1 VRKGRDRKVTSRP
14 LAARL
19 IAFTALAIFTVS
31 AFSVSTSANEYVPLT
46 YEFTDAKESYAPGD
60 SFNVTFDVMNSYG
73 NISGYYYYIK
83 VVNVSAYFSWMGA
96 GAWTGI
102 DVSNSSVMLY
112 PGEGE
117 SYSAEFQVPL
127 NLSDKNYGYKF
138 KVIFDYWHTS
148 WGYMGQ
154 DNTETVLY
162 HDLAVES
169 PSPVTP
175 DNPDEQLDLVPIL
188 ATIVLVVAIGVAGA
202 ILYSRSST
210 HKPGPGAQA
219 AAALGTAHA
228 SATSS
233 SEMPMI
239 KSAPGERFPIERG
252 FVYLVKEKR
261 PGIAFAMFKEAVDHN
276 AKGMVITRE
285 HPNRLR
291 QTHEFEASKI
301 LWLTRRVGED
311 HIDPTELTRLSMTIS
326 KFIEGT
332 PKSVVLVEGL
342 EYLIT
347 QNDFETVLRFVN
359 HLHDFVLA
367 HDCAVVIVLDPRVL
381 STRELA
387 LLERTARVVESGEY
401 SIVKPERL
409 QEGVEAK

>member
-1 VRKGRDRKVTSRP
+1 VTRRP
-14 LAARL
+14 LAACL
-19 IAFTALAIFTVS
+19 ITFAALAFITVS
-31 AFSVSTSANEYVPLT
+31 AVPANTSANEYVPLT
-46 YEFTDAKESYAPGD
+46 FDFTDAKESYAPGD

-73 NISGYYYYIK
+73 NMSGYYYYIK
-83 VVNVSAYFSWMGA
+83 VVNVSAYYSWMGP
-96 GAWTGI
+96 GSWTGI
-102 DVSNSSVMLY
+102 DVSNSSVILY
-112 PGEGE
+112 PGGGE
-117 SYSAEFQVPL
+117 SYSAEFKVPQ
-127 NLSDKNYGYKF
+127 NLSAKNYGYKF
-138 KVIFDYWHTS
+138 KVFFELWHTS

-154 DNTETVLY
+154 DFTETILY
-162 HDLAVES
+162 HDLAIES
-169 PSPVTP
+169 TTPASPE
-175 DNPDEQLDLVPIL
+175 NPDEQLDLTPIL
-188 ATIVLVVAIGVAGA
+188 AAIVLVVAIGVVGA
-202 ILYSRSST
+202 VLYSRANPQ
-210 HKPGPGAQA
+210 KPEPAAQA
-219 AAALGTAHA
+219 AAASGMAQV
-228 SATSS
+228 SS
-233 SEMPMI
+233 SEMPTI

-276 AKGMVITRE
+276 ANGMVITRE
-285 HPNRLR
+285 HPNRLK
-291 QTHEFEASKI
+291 QTHEFEASRI

-367 HDCAVVIVLDPRVL
+367 HDCAVIIVLDPRVL

-387 LLERTARVVESGEY
+387 LLERSARVVEAGEY

-409 QEGVEAK
+409 PEGVEAK

>member
-1 VRKGRDRKVTSRP
+1 VTCRP
-14 LAARL
+14 HAARL
-19 IAFTALAIFTVS
+19 ISLAALALFAAS
-31 AFSVSTSANEYVPLT
+31 AVPANTSANEFVPLT
-46 YEFTDAKESYAPGD
+46 FEFTDAKESYAPGD
-60 SFNVTFDVMNSYG
+60 GFNVTFDVANSYG

-83 VVNVSAYFSWMGA
+83 VVNVSAYFSWMGP

-102 DVSNSSVMLY
+102 DLSNTSAMLY

-117 SYSAEFQVPL
+117 SYSAEYQVPA
-127 NLSDKNYGYKF
+127 NLSSKNYGYKF
-138 KVIFDYWHTS
+138 KVIFDLWHTS
-148 WGYMGQ
+148 WGYMGR
-154 DNTETVLY
+154 DFTETVLY
-162 HDLAVES
+162 HDLSVEQL
-169 PSPVTP
+169 PPVNP
-175 DNPDEQLDLVPIL
+175 ENPDEQLDMVPIL
-188 ATIVLVVAIGVAGA
+188 AAIVLLVAIGVAGA
-202 ILYSRSST
+202 VMYSRSS
-210 HKPGPGAQA
+210 PRGPEPAAHA
-219 AAALGTAHA
+219 AAAGTATA
-228 SATSS
+228 SAASS
-233 SEMPMI
+233 SELPTI

-261 PGIAFAMFKEAVDHN
+261 PGIAFAMFKEAVDHK
-276 AKGMVITRE
+276 AQGMVITRE
-285 HPNRLR
+285 HPNRLK
-291 QTHEFEASKI
+291 QTHEFEASRI

-332 PKSVVLVEGL
+332 KKSVVLVEGL

-367 HDCAVVIVLDPRVL
+367 HDCAVIIVLDPRVL

-387 LLERTARVVESGEY
+387 LLERSARVVEAGEY

-409 QEGVEAK
+409 QEEVEAN